1 MPQWWWEDHCFD
13 HGTDNTWWY
22 LWGASQ
28 VRLVRELKYG
38 PSNKCDYDPPWRAHF
53 FEGRQMLINHVQLK
67 LGYIGKSHWVIHVV
81 IAYLQ
86 TQMHIRAL
94 FLPFRGSELEDSG
107 SGNLPHYRLDILV
120 GGLEHVFFHNI
131 WDVILPIDFHIF
143 QRGRSTTNQPT

>member
-1 MPQWWWEDHCFD
+1 
-13 HGTDNTWWY
+13 
-22 LWGASQ
+22 
-28 VRLVRELKYG
+28 
-38 PSNKCDYDPPWRAHF
+38 
-53 FEGRQMLINHVQLK
+53 MLINHVQLK

-131 WDVILPIDFHIF
+131 WDVILPINAYVSE
-143 QRGRSTTNQPT
+143 GLKPPTSLRSTATRIVSTCLDSSVEASAIVLHV

>member
-1 MPQWWWEDHCFD
+1 MPQWWWDHCFD
-13 HGTDNTWWY
+13 NGTDNTWWY

-38 PSNKCDYDPPWRAHF
+38 PSNQCDYDPPWRAHF

-94 FLPFRGSELEDSG
+94 FSTLSWFWAWRFGVWQFATLQTWYSGWWFGTCFFPQYMGCHPSHWRICFRGVE
-107 SGNLPHYRLDILV
+107 
-120 GGLEHVFFHNI
+120 
-131 WDVILPIDFHIF
+131 
-143 QRGRSTTNQPT
+143 TTNQPT